1 MTDTN
6 LLKEWIRKSGLKQEH
21 IAERLHLSSYGFA
34 RKRDNLSQFNAAEID
49 VLCSIL
55 GIDRL
60 EDRFAIFFAKDV
72 DSK

>member
-1 MTDTN
+1 MTDTK
-6 LLKEWIRKSGLKQEH
+6 LLKEWIRKSGLKQEF
-21 IAERLHLSSYGFA
+21 IAEQLHLSSYGFA

-72 DSK
+72 DSD